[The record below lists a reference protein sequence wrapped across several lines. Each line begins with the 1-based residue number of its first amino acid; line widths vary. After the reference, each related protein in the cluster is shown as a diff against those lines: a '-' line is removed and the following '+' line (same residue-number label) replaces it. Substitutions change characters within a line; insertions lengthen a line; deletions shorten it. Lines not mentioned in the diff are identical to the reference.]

1 MFVKTNCSIW
11 LISIVAL
18 FHTDCGRAFINH
30 KIDEILATF
39 GIAHSLSN
47 IDTPYDNAVAEATFK
62 SRM

>member
-1 MFVKTNCSIW
+1 MFDLADLHCCFVSY
-11 LISIVAL
+11 
-18 FHTDCGRAFINH
+18 HCGRAFINH